1 MGYFTSLIQR
11 KFKDVAGTR
20 YDTVMKE
27 YREFLLT
34 EEERK
39 VPEVRSILMPLDYF
53 VKEVPSVLYDTLS
66 SYEGATVSLV
76 YIIDLEVIRI
86 VEDSLNADTVAE
98 FKRKREAYGEEIL
111 RKTTADL
118 ERAGLPVKSRMFSG
132 SKFEN
137 IAEVAE
143 SHDLIAVSKK
153 YAASLTEVA
162 AVSPVTLRLAQTVA
176 KPIIIY

>member
-20 YDTVMKE
+20 YDTVMRE

-39 VPEVRSILMPLDYF
+39 IPEVRSILMPLDYF
-53 VKEVPSVLYDTLS
+53 VKEIPPALYETLS

-86 VEDSLNADTVAE
+86 VEDSLNADTMAE
-98 FKRKREAYGEEIL
+98 FKRKREAFGDEIL
-111 RKTTADL
+111 QKATADL
-118 ERAGLPVKSRMFSG
+118 EKAGLSVKSRMFSG
-132 SKFEN
+132 RKFDN
-137 IAEVAE
+137 IQEIAE
-143 SHDLIAVSKK
+143 SHDMIAVSKK
-153 YAASLTEVA
+153 YAASMTDVA
-162 AVSPVTLRLAQTVA
+162 PVSPVTMRLAQTVT